1 MNFPLKSAAMLI
13 VLVSLVFAALG
24 HWSGKGGWNEDSVQ
38 VKQPSSPAQPQAPVW
53 AADPALSGESLP
65 PVGRSLFDFLIMDGD
80 YSKVPFP
87 FEALTR
93 KIELRLGCAED
104 DRTASKGAGNGTAQ
118 SSCLKRVLIPLGRS
132 LQRNAADPEFFKYP
146 RAVVAVDSEP
156 IDAAPSIRPRMLL
169 MDRLYLGYQEKADLI
184 EVISYNETAGR
195 FEFQL
200 VKDYRA
206 GATPSVIYANRA
218 VCIACHQNHAPL
230 FSRPVWDETN
240 ANPRIAALL
249 MEQKRVFY
257 GIPVARGVDIP
268 NALDDAT
275 ERANLFSVYQKLWRE
290 GCGPNAAA
298 GTRCRAAAFT
308 AALQYRLT
316 GERAFDDRAVEWR
329 EAFLPEFTREWRL
342 RWPAG
347 LAIPNPDI
355 PNREPLPAEHAPQPK
370 GAALAHVSAQ
380 FEPLAPRPPLEV
392 WTLDQPETARRF
404 IAGLAGFIA
413 AADVRMLDEHLA
425 GRAARARPARRSYG
439 APCEVAWTDRMLRFT
454 CVSGDEASPQSLR
467 LAGRVDLKAGRA
479 IGGELS
485 TLAVGGAE
493 PLQLLDSKTHVLD
506 TDAGRVTLAPA
517 SRGMR
522 ARLADGTAVAS
533 VEFRWRPRD
542 VSVRAGTHEV
552 TAHAV
557 VNVVDDFAPV
567 RDAIAALAADT
578 TDKGVFSALPF
589 SRPRVLAA
597 LFEKLELHQREWC
610 CNDASHL
617 PPARVEPQE
626 SPLPTAGP
634 AEDFAAFY
642 PHCAR
647 CHATNERFPPNF
659 LAGPGERVAASVKQC
674 APRIYARL
682 AMWRVAPAMRDK
694 TPMPPPVPS
703 VNATAYSAPAPVA
716 GLERTITE
724 LLRAESGTAPRVE
737 QVLAQGYEALRPC
750 MPAGL

>member
-1 MNFPLKSAAMLI
+1 MNFRLKSAALMI
-13 VLVSLVFAALG
+13 ALVSLIFSALWL
-24 HWSGKGGWNEDSVQ
+24 WSGKRGWNGASAQ
-38 VKQPSSPAQPQAPVW
+38 VKRLSSPAQPQAPVW

-65 PVGRSLFDFLIMDGD
+65 QVGRSLFDFLIMDGES
-80 YSKVPFP
+80 SKVPFP
-87 FEALTR
+87 FEALMR
-93 KIELRLGCAED
+93 KIDLRLGCAQD
-104 DRTASKGAGNGTAQ
+104 DRTSTKGTGKGAAQ

-132 LQRNAADPEFFKYP
+132 LQRNAAAPEFFKYP

-156 IDAAPSIRPRMLL
+156 IDTALSVHARMLL

-184 EVISYNETAGR
+184 EVISYNEAAGR

-206 GATPSVIYANRA
+206 GATPKVVYANRA
-218 VCIACHQNHAPL
+218 VCVACHQNHAPL

-249 MEQKRVFY
+249 MAQKQVFY

-275 ERANLFSVYQKLWRE
+275 ERSNLFSVYHRLWRE
-290 GCGPNAAA
+290 GCGGNAAS
-298 GTRCRAAAFT
+298 GVRCRAAAFT

-316 GERAFDDRAVEWR
+316 GERAFDDRAVDWR
-329 EAFLPEFTREWRL
+329 EVFLPAFTREWRI

-347 LAIPNPDI
+347 LAVPNPDI
-355 PNREPLPAEHAPQPK
+355 PNRDPLPAERAPQPK
-370 GAALAHVSAQ
+370 GVALTHVAAQ

-392 WTLDQPETARRF
+392 WTLDRPETARRF

-425 GRAARARPARRSYG
+425 ARAARARPARRSYRT
-439 APCEVAWTDRMLRFT
+439 PCEVAWTDRMLRFS
-454 CVSGDEASPQSLR
+454 CVSADEASPQSVR

-479 IGGELS
+479 IGGEFG

-493 PLQLLDSKTHVLD
+493 PLQHLDVKTHALD
-506 TDAGRVTLAPA
+506 TGAGRVTLAPA

-522 ARLADGTAVAS
+522 VRLADGAAVAS
-533 VEFRWRPRD
+533 VEFRWRSRD
-542 VSVRAGTHEV
+542 VRVRAGTHEV
-552 TAHAV
+552 TAYAV
-557 VNVVDDFAPV
+557 VNAVDDFAPV

-578 TDKGVFSALPF
+578 TDKGAFSALPF
-589 SRPRVLAA
+589 SRARVLAA
-597 LFEKLELHQREWC
+597 LFAKLELHQREWC
-610 CNDASHL
+610 CDDASRL
-617 PPARVEPQE
+617 PSALAQPQE
-626 SPLPTAGP
+626 PPLPAAGL
-634 AEDFAAFY
+634 AKDFAAFY
-642 PHCAR
+642 PYCAR
-647 CHATNERFPPNF
+647 CHATNERSPPNF

-682 AMWRVAPAMRDK
+682 AMWRVAPAARDK

-703 VNATAYSAPAPVA
+703 VNAIAYSAPASVA
-716 GLERTITE
+716 GLERTIAE
-724 LLRAESGTAPRVE
+724 LLRAESGGAPRVE
-737 QVLAQGYEALRPC
+737 QLLARGYEALRPC
-750 MPAGL
+750 LPAGL